1 MSHPEHTVKSRVAA
15 ISILASAVMAAAKFV
30 VGIAIGSLALI
41 SEALHSSVDL
51 VATVITWLVVR
62 VSGKPA
68 DKEHHY
74 GHGKLESLSA
84 LGVIAMLYVLA
95 GGILVESWS
104 RLREGAIPPTLS
116 AIPFIVLLI
125 DIGVNFWRARALHR
139 TARDT
144 KSQALAADALHF
156 ASDVLG
162 SLAVIAGLALSGLG
176 YAWGDAAAAIGVAVV
191 ISLLGL
197 RLARSTVE
205 TLLDRAP
212 EGVSEKAAAAIKA
225 VPGVVGVERL
235 RVRMVGP
242 THFIDAIVQVPRTF
256 PIDRVDEIKRKA
268 QAAVTRALDD
278 ADLTFTAV
286 PVARD
291 NESVRER
298 IMVIARN
305 SGLAVHHVT
314 VHDLGGKLTV
324 SIDLEVDGGME
335 LTAAHD
341 IAQDLERNIRDEFG
355 EDVEVDTHIE
365 PLEPE
370 LPHGVDAAPDRVETI
385 RTALTRFAADSA
397 IHDIHSVRVRDTD
410 AGEIVNFHCHAA
422 PSMSV
427 IEVHENVD
435 EIERALRRA
444 FPAVKRVISH
454 AEPPDAQSNP
464 ANAGR
469 VLVSDSPRRCVAR
482 VIRRWTR
489 FIFINESLTLDR
501 PRKLDSNRCDSE
513 VAGGSAELG
522 AEDFAISFPWGL
534 KAWRA
539 HTRRARASNP
549 IRSRDWRSR
558 SRNRPIIG
566 S

>member
-1 MSHPEHTVKSRVAA
+1 MSHPEHNVKSRVAA
-15 ISILASAVMAAAKFV
+15 ISILASAAMATAKFV

-51 VATVITWLVVR
+51 VATVVTWMVVQ

-68 DKEHHY
+68 DDQHHY
-74 GHGKLESLSA
+74 GHGKFESLSA
-84 LGVIAMLYVLA
+84 LGVIALLYVLA

-104 RLREGAIPPTLS
+104 RLREGAAPPTIT
-116 AIPFIVLLI
+116 AIPFIVLLV
-125 DIGVNFWRARALHR
+125 DIAVNFWRARALHR
-139 TARDT
+139 AAHDT
-144 KSQALAADALHF
+144 KSQARTAGALHL

-212 EGVSEKAAAAIKA
+212 EGASEKATAAIKA

-268 QAAVTRALDD
+268 QDAVTRALGD

-324 SIDLEVDGGME
+324 SIALEVDGEMA
-335 LTAAHD
+335 LDAAHAIAHSFDTD
-341 IAQDLERNIRDEFG
+341 IREEFG

-370 LPHGVDAAPDRVETI
+370 LPLGTDAAPERVETI
-385 RTALTRFAADSA
+385 RGALRRFAADGA
-397 IHDIHSVRVRDTD
+397 IHDIHNVRVRDTD
-410 AGEIVNFHCHAA
+410 AGEIVNFHCRAA

-427 IEVHENVD
+427 IKVHESVD

-444 FPAVKRVISH
+444 FPTVKRVISH
-454 AEPPDAQSNP
+454 AEPPHAP
-464 ANAGR
+464 
-469 VLVSDSPRRCVAR
+469 
-482 VIRRWTR
+482 
-489 FIFINESLTLDR
+489 
-501 PRKLDSNRCDSE
+501 
-513 VAGGSAELG
+513 
-522 AEDFAISFPWGL
+522 
-534 KAWRA
+534 
-539 HTRRARASNP
+539 
-549 IRSRDWRSR
+549 
-558 SRNRPIIG
+558 
-566 S
+566 

>member
-51 VATVITWLVVR
+51 VATVVTWLVVR

-104 RLREGAIPPTLS
+104 RLREGAAPPTLS

-324 SIDLEVDGGME
+324 GIDLEVDGGME

-454 AEPPDAQSNP
+454 AEPPDAQ
-464 ANAGR
+464 
-469 VLVSDSPRRCVAR
+469 
-482 VIRRWTR
+482 
-489 FIFINESLTLDR
+489 
-501 PRKLDSNRCDSE
+501 
-513 VAGGSAELG
+513 
-522 AEDFAISFPWGL
+522 
-534 KAWRA
+534 
-539 HTRRARASNP
+539 
-549 IRSRDWRSR
+549 
-558 SRNRPIIG
+558 
-566 S
+566 